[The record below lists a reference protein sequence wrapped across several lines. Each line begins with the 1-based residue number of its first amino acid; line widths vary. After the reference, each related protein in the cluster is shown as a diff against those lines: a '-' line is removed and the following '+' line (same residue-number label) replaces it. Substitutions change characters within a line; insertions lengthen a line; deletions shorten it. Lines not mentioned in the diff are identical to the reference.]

1 MNISS
6 VQTKIISNHRV
17 IEAARRVRVLHL
29 LINFESG
36 GTERQAVELLKR
48 IDANRFDVRLAVLR
62 KSGPLHEEIESRFPS
77 IPEFPLTSFYDANFL
92 RQIWRLRNF
101 LISERIEILH
111 AHDFYSDMLGV
122 VAARST
128 GVKVIAS
135 QRNLQQS
142 NRCAHRALQR
152 FISLVSHRMLVNSS
166 AIRQHLI
173 SNWKAKSEKI
183 VLVRNG
189 VRDLSEFSYGQW
201 QRQSHAEL
209 CHELGIDHQAKL
221 IGCVANLRPVKG
233 HCFLLEAAALVI
245 REIPEAHFIF
255 VGEGELRSELES
267 QAKLLGISNHV
278 HLMGHRPDAAR
289 LQTAFDLSVLTSLH
303 EGLPNSI
310 MEAMAAGVPV
320 LATAVGGIPEL
331 IIHRET
337 GYLVSAG
344 DVANIAQGITT
355 ALRNERE
362 SASIA
367 ARGHHYVTT
376 KFGMNRMVN
385 EVEDL
390 YDELAKT
397 YRKSL

>member
-1 MNISS
+1 MNITS

-17 IEAARRVRVLHL
+17 ISASRRIRVLHL

-48 IDANRFDVRLAVLR
+48 IDTNRYDVRLAVLR
-62 KSGPLHEEIESRFPS
+62 KCGPLQEEIESQFS
-77 IPEFPLTSFYDANFL
+77 TIPEFPLTSFYDANFIK
-92 RQIWRLRNF
+92 QVFRLRKL
-101 LISERIEILH
+101 LIEERIEILH

-122 VAARST
+122 IAARSA
-128 GVKVIAS
+128 GIKVIAS

-142 NRCAHRALQR
+142 NRFAHRAGQR
-152 FISLVSHRMLVNSS
+152 FISFVAHRMLVNSS

-173 SNWKAKSEKI
+173 SNWKTKSEKI
-183 VLVRNG
+183 VLVKNG
-189 VRDLSEFSYGQW
+189 VRDLSEFSCGQW
-201 QRQSHAEL
+201 QRPSHAEL
-209 CHELGIDHQAKL
+209 CHELNIDHQAKL

-233 HCFLLEAAALVI
+233 HCFLVEAAALVI
-245 REIPEAHFIF
+245 REIPEAHFVF
-255 VGEGELRSELES
+255 VGEGELRNEIVT
-267 QAKLLGISNHV
+267 QAKQLGISNQV
-278 HLMGHRPDAAR
+278 HLLGHRSDAPR

-303 EGLPNSI
+303 EGLPNSM

-337 GYLVSAG
+337 GYLVSPR
-344 DVANIAQGITT
+344 DVANIAQGITH

-362 SASIA
+362 SASMA

-385 EVEDL
+385 EVENL
-390 YDELAKT
+390 YDELA
-397 YRKSL
+397 RP